1 MNDRNDRVHARNSS
15 IDFKGIAAAA
25 LASAK
30 TLLHEWL
37 PGGRLKGREYVAL
50 NPTRND
56 RTLGSFQINWQTGQ
70 WSDFAVPVK
79 GGDLISLFAYINS
92 LDQGQAARQ
101 IAERLGLST
110 YKSNG
115 LNNHA
120 KKSPPKIDAWGE
132 EGPAVGHDELRRHYY
147 PKNGGPKLK
156 VKIKRRNVPK
166 HKEWLTCYR
175 VIRDGTPTGWQ
186 WQKPKDYRDRPYFGT
201 VQNAKLMFWCEG
213 EKDADTLDR
222 VGLPVFTFGGTGD
235 GLPKSAK
242 DYLELL
248 KDRLLVIVI
257 DNDKSGSEHG
267 HEKAKFAHAAGV
279 ARIRIF
285 NPAAVWPDCKE
296 KADISDWITE
306 GGGTREKLLE
316 IVETLLDWQPTPENT
331 DEPTD
336 IDDTSLSWE
345 CPDRS
350 LLDDRRGELPPF
362 PLDVLSPSWQ
372 EWATN
377 AAHGAGTA
385 VDHVVVPLL
394 GIASSL
400 IGIARRVRASR
411 SWPEPFTMWTAIV
424 GYSGTGKTPG
434 LDVTQRALARVER
447 NRKPL
452 IGELRRAHESKIES
466 AKATH
471 KQWKEKVKEA
481 IEAGRKGPEMPA
493 DAEIPESFVAPRL
506 CVSDS
511 TIERLAVLLQARPH
525 GMLVIRD
532 ELAGLFLNLQRYSG
546 GSDKEFWLEAWNGK
560 PYKVERMNRPPVDV
574 EHLLVG
580 VTGGFQPDK
589 LARSFDGDA
598 DGIYARVLFAWP
610 AEAPYRPLT
619 DTIEEVEPEFEN
631 ALTKLIDLA
640 EFEEGK
646 LITRDARLTPDAV
659 TVFEQHRQLVD
670 QKKKGLDGREREWW
684 VKTPAHVLRLAGTL
698 AYLDWAR
705 EKAGTTMQAPNTIEA
720 RFAAAAARLMTE
732 YFWPHA
738 RAALRQLGLTERHAK
753 GRRVLRWLQAERSPG
768 SEVSA
773 TDIRRDALGQSLD
786 AKATTGLI
794 EELVQAGWL
803 RPAPI
808 EKDGPGRPP
817 LRWLIN
823 PLLWGA
829 ENAENAENS
838 HCRRELTTAQPE
850 GRVSAFS
857 AFSASTLE
865 TNGDED
871 GGGSG
876 EESTWTV

>member
-1 MNDRNDRVHARNSS
+1 MNYRHDRAYARNSS

-30 TLLHEWL
+30 SLLQEWL
-37 PGGRLKGREYVAL
+37 PGGRFEGREYVAL

-56 RTLGSFQINWQTGQ
+56 RALGSFKINWQTGE
-70 WSDFAVPVK
+70 WSDFADPNAK
-79 GGDLISLFAYINS
+79 GGDLISVRAYINS

-101 IAERLGLST
+101 IAEKLGMPAHHCAAPRT
-110 YKSNG
+110 ETT
-115 LNNHA
+115 
-120 KKSPPKIDAWGE
+120 PKIHPWGE
-132 EGPAVGHDELRRHYY
+132 EGPPVYPNEVRRHYY
-147 PKNGGPKLK
+147 PKNDGPKLK
-156 VKIKRRNVPK
+156 VKIKKRNVPK
-166 HKEWLTCYR
+166 HKEWVTCYR
-175 VIRDGTPTGWQ
+175 VIRDGTPIGWQ
-186 WQKPKDYRDRPYFGT
+186 FEKPKDYLDRLYFGT
-201 VQNAKLMFWCEG
+201 VRNAKLMFWPEG
-213 EKDADTLDR
+213 EKDADTLDTL
-222 VGLPVFTFGGTGD
+222 GLPVFTFGGAGD
-235 GLPKSAK
+235 GLPKRAK
-242 DYLELL
+242 LYLEHLNG
-248 KDRLLVIVI
+248 RLLVIVI
-257 DNDKSGSEHG
+257 DNDKCGREHG
-267 HEKAKFAHAAGV
+267 DEKAKLAYAAGV
-279 ARIRIF
+279 ARIRVF

-296 KADISDWITE
+296 KGDISDWITE

-316 IVETLLDWQPTPENT
+316 IVETLPDWQPTPEST
-331 DEPTD
+331 DEPTN
-336 IDDTSLSWE
+336 IDDTSPSWE
-345 CPDRS
+345 YPDLS

-400 IGIARRVRASR
+400 IGVARRVRASR

-447 NRKPL
+447 NRKHL

-466 AKATH
+466 AKAAN

-481 IEAGRKGPEMPA
+481 IDAGRKGPEMPA
-493 DAEIPESFVAPRL
+493 DAEIPEKFVAPRL
-506 CVSDS
+506 YVSDS
-511 TIERLAVLLQARPH
+511 TIEKLAVLLQARPH

-532 ELAGLFLNLQRYSG
+532 ELAGLFLNLSRYSG
-546 GSDKEFWLEAWNGK
+546 GTDKEFWLEAWNGK
-560 PYKVERMNRPPVDV
+560 PYAVERMGRPPAEV

-589 LARSFDGDA
+589 LARSFNGDA
-598 DGIYARVLFAWP
+598 DGLYARVLFAWP
-610 AEAPYRPLT
+610 AEAPYRALT

-631 ALTKLIDLA
+631 ALSLLIDLP
-640 EFEEGK
+640 EFAEGK
-646 LITRDARLTPDAV
+646 LVTRDARLTPDARSI
-659 TVFEQHRQLVD
+659 FEQYRQSMHR
-670 QKKKGLDGREREWW
+670 KKGGLDGREREWW

-705 EKAGTTMQAPNTIEA
+705 ETIGKATPAPNTIEA
-720 RFAAAAARLMTE
+720 RFMAAAVGLVTE

-738 RAALRQLGLTERHAK
+738 RAALRQLGLTERHTNA
-753 GRRVLRWLQAERSPG
+753 RRVLRWLQVERGPG
-768 SEVSA
+768 SEVSP

-786 AKATTGLI
+786 AEATTTVI

-808 EKDGPGRPP
+808 EKDGRGRPP
-817 LRWLIN
+817 HRWFIN

-829 ENAENAENS
+829 ENAENAENNR
-838 HCRRELTTAQPE
+838 CGREATTAQPE
-850 GRVSAFS
+850 ERFSAFS
-857 AFSASTLE
+857 AFSASTQE
-865 TNGDED
+865 TDGDED
-871 GGGSG
+871 GGGVG
-876 EESTWTV
+876 EDSSWTV